1 MIGIM
6 NYGSGNITAI
16 VNCLQKHG
24 VATQVIT
31 SNSDFLGVSRIILP
45 GVGAFSSAMNK
56 LNSSGLRNNFEHYVI
71 KHQMPVLGICIGL
84 HMLFN
89 RSEEG
94 GIEGLGF
101 VEGDVKKL
109 SNNDNEFLRL
119 PHIGWN
125 DVNVKKNNRLINLG
139 APYNNPKFY
148 FLHSYVINPI
158 DYDVVTSETY
168 YGKNFPASIEIGNIF
183 GVQFHPEKS
192 HDFGSTL
199 LRSFSNYSPN

>member
-24 VATQVIT
+24 VDTRVIT

-56 LNSSGLRNNFEHYVI
+56 LNSSGLRNNFEQHVI
-71 KHQMPVLGICIGL
+71 KHQIPVLGICIGL
-84 HMLFN
+84 QMLFN

-94 GIEGLGF
+94 GVEGLGF

-109 SNNDNEFLRL
+109 SNDNMFLRL

-125 DVNVKKNNRLINLG
+125 EVNVKKNSRLMQ
-139 APYNNPKFY
+139 ASSQYNNPKFY
-148 FLHSYVINPI
+148 FLHSYIINPI
-158 DYDVVTSETY
+158 DYEVVTSEAY
-168 YGKNFPASIEIGNIF
+168 YGENFPASIEVGNIL

-199 LRSFSNYSPN
+199 LRSFSDYTPN